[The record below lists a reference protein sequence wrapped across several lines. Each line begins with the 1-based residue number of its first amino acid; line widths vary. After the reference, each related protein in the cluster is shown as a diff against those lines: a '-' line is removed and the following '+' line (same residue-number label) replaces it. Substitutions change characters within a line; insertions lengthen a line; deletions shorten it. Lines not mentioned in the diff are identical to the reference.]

1 LVPLGISELPSPPFR
16 VHYIIYM
23 YCREGAV
30 VFREGDK
37 TVYFFI
43 ILCFLSLSFG
53 ERYSVDLEAY

>member
-1 LVPLGISELPSPPFR
+1 MFLIQRAQNAELVLA
-16 VHYIIYM
+16 V

-37 TVYFFI
+37 TVYFFV

-53 ERYSVDLEAY
+53 ERDSVDLEAY